1 MVDNNEVLDMMT
13 VTLVTSDCVTT
24 NYRLTPDLDLASAS
38 LCCHWTVDLINWKF
52 NFYIMS
58 LI

>member
-24 NYRLTPDLDLASAS
+24 NYRLTPDLASAS

-58 LI
+58 VI